1 MTLEEAAEHQG
12 GHVTWRGWGNRIEE
26 GAIDR
31 VAAGLVLV
39 RRPGNGVPA
48 AAAPELLTLTADID
62 RLF

>member
-12 GHVTWRGWGNRIEE
+12 EHVTWRGRENRVEE
-26 GAIDR
+26 GTISR

-39 RRPGNGVPA
+39 RRPGNGIPV
-48 AAAPELLTLTADID
+48 AAAPGQLTLTADNE